1 MKRPQMS
8 LGFKLTLVFMIVM
21 LGATSIP
28 TAYELTYLFNQIYD
42 ESRRKMD
49 SDIEI
54 AALVL
59 EKHETML
66 LRIGRTFSRDMWLG
80 KIVAYPSDP
89 RTKVTMLKERAKNFL
104 RGFSEPDLSFMTIT
118 DASGA
123 VVFRSRREL
132 TGLEDIST
140 KDPLFKGAIKGDQ
153 VTGYRAVRSREMW
166 EHGLLKDEPPATD
179 KRTWLLIEA
188 AVPIFSQEAEVITPS
203 GKSSE
208 QPGAV
213 GTIIVGYWVNR
224 DKTVLEEIHKRTKGA
239 ASIYLKEGLVNTTAR
254 NWISRLPDEFFTPG
268 RRFTRKIV
276 TYADRGEIGGYF
288 PLQDIGGGPAA
299 IFELRSS
306 TASISQIWSHSL
318 RNSFIFTAFGLL
330 VAMSL
335 GMVVMRRLTGSIQL
349 LSSGAEE
356 IGRGNLTH
364 RITIGGRDEISQ
376 LADGFNLMA
385 VRLQRSMEEMRL
397 SKSQVEEYSNRLK
410 SAHASLEMYSHELE
424 KVNQQLLD
432 SNIKLQKANEV
443 KDTFLSTVSHELK
456 TPLTTI
462 IGYVSMFIEGAL
474 GGMSDEQRQALE
486 VVSRRGKNLQDLIS
500 DLLDLSKIDSG
511 KVELRRRYL
520 DINNELKNVEEVFHE
535 RLKANN
541 QQMMISV
548 PENPP
553 RVSADSERIAQVL
566 FNLVGNAIK
575 FTPAGGMIT
584 VRISCPQDANHLI
597 ISVADTGIGI
607 PQSELTHI
615 FERFY
620 QVDRRDGREYPGTG
634 LGLAISKDLVELHG
648 GRIWAESR
656 DGHGSTISFTLPL

>member
-1 MKRPQMS
+1 MKRPQIS

-28 TAYELTYLFNQIYD
+28 TAYELTYLFNQLYD
-42 ESRRKMD
+42 ESRHKMD

-54 AALVL
+54 ASLVL

-132 TGLEDIST
+132 TGMEDIST

-153 VTGYRAVRSREMW
+153 VTGYRAVKSREMW

-188 AVPIFSQEAEVITPS
+188 AVPIFSHEADVITPS
-203 GKSSE
+203 GKSMD

-213 GTIIVGYWVNR
+213 GTIIVGYWVNK

-239 ASIYLKEGLVNTTAR
+239 ASIYLKDGLVNTTER
-254 NWISRLPDEFFTPG
+254 NWISRLPDEFFAPG
-268 RRFTRKIV
+268 RGFSRKIV

-288 PLQDIGGGPAA
+288 PLVDIGGGPAA

-306 TASISQIWSHSL
+306 TATISQIWSHSL

-335 GMVVMRRLTGSIQL
+335 GMVVMRRLTGSIML

-356 IGRGNLTH
+356 IGRGNLSH
-364 RITIGGRDEISQ
+364 RITIGGRDEIAQ

-474 GGMSDEQRQALE
+474 GGMNDEQRQALE

-575 FTPAGGMIT
+575 FTPADGMIT

-656 DGHGSTISFTLPL
+656 EGHGSVISFTLPL